1 MALEAPLRS
10 STGSIASRYLSYADM
25 PLSAGSE
32 SSSLPSQYMAYGPHQ
47 SLKSQ
52 RQILTVVSHD
62 RSSSGHDPQSLRPN
76 SFMRPSSAHLMS
88 PSSDI
93 VGPSPVTSNG
103 TATTEID
110 DEAADN
116 AEEEN
121 GQVRRSLMMLR
132 TNIPDHIRRPV
143 NEEVVSVIHA
153 PPSFQNWSS
162 DAVSRS
168 NSASVTSVESTSAS
182 SPPPS
187 EPSTVVRPP
196 SSVPACPPG
205 RYANAHGP

>member
-32 SSSLPSQYMAYGPHQ
+32 SSSLPSQYMAYGPHP

-52 RQILTVVSHD
+52 CQTLTVVSHD
-62 RSSSGHDPQSLRPN
+62 SSSSGHDSQSLRPN
-76 SFMRPSSAHLMS
+76 SFVRPSSAHLMS

-121 GQVRRSLMMLR
+121 GQVRRSVGPSGEDAGPCQFANSAQLMMLR
-132 TNIPDHIRRPV
+132 TNIPDHIRRPLS
-143 NEEVVSVIHA
+143 EEVVSVIHA
-153 PPSFQNWSS
+153 PPSFQNW
-162 DAVSRS
+162 V
-168 NSASVTSVESTSAS
+168 
-182 SPPPS
+182 
-187 EPSTVVRPP
+187 
-196 SSVPACPPG
+196 
-205 RYANAHGP
+205 